1 MGRKER
7 DADPYLPDAPGWY
20 PDPFS
25 ATGTGERYFDG
36 KQWGTTERPRG
47 RESTVVVP
55 MRRPRSRGLK
65 GAGVKGLVARYRI
78 PIILVLIGAAA
89 VGLYVLQES
98 RRASGPSTSSF
109 DQDVGVVRPPAGTE
123 ESATRLSP
131 VPTTTAA
138 PGGHEFQRLQAGST
152 DTPVAFDPCR
162 PIHWVYNPAGAP
174 ADGLA
179 IVQDGFARLAD
190 ATGLRFVQDRPT
202 DEVPDRDRAP
212 YLPTTYDKDRWAP
225 VLVAWSDEN
234 GFRELIGHVT
244 GATRPDMVTLG
255 DGRSVYVSGV
265 VVLDAVDL
273 SEAAVPVP
281 SMVSATVLHELG
293 HLVGLDHTTD
303 RTQLMFSETQ
313 PGIVDYGAGD
323 LRGLAIEGSQA
334 CVPDVRRRVASTP
347 GPGGRTRATA

>member
-1 MGRKER
+1 MGRKNSES
-7 DADPYLPDAPGWY
+7 DPYLPGAPGWY

-65 GAGVKGLVARYRI
+65 GRRPVAGREGGGLKALIARYRI

-98 RRASGPSTSSF
+98 RRAGGPSTASF
-109 DQDVGVVRPPAGTE
+109 GQDVGVVRPPPGTGA
-123 ESATRLSP
+123 SDTRLSP
-131 VPTTTAA
+131 VPTTTAG
-138 PGGHEFQRLQAGST
+138 PGGHEFQQLQPGT
-152 DTPVAFDPCR
+152 DDTPVAFDPCR
-162 PIHWVYNPAGAP
+162 PVRWVYNPAGAP

-179 IVQDGFARLAD
+179 IAKKGFARLA
-190 ATGLRFVQDRPT
+190 ATTGLRFRFDGTT
-202 DEVPDRDRAP
+202 DEVPARDRAP
-212 YLPTTYDKDRWAP
+212 YLPTKYDPDRWAP

-234 GFRELIGHVT
+234 GFRDLIGHVT
-244 GATRPDMVTLG
+244 GATRPDRVGLG
-255 DGRSVYVSGV
+255 DGRSVYVSGI

-273 SEAAVPVP
+273 SENAVPDRSV
-281 SMVSATVLHELG
+281 VRATMLHELG

-303 RTQLMFSETQ
+303 RTQLMFSESQ

-323 LRGLAIEGSQA
+323 RRGLALEGAQA
-334 CVPDVRRRVASTP
+334 CFPEV
-347 GPGGRTRATA
+347 